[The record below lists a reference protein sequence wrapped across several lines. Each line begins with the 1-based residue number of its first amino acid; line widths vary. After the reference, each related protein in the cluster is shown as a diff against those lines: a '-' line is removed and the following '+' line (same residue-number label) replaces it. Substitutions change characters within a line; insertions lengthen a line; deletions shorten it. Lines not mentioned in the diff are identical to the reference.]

1 MRLTVEVQTLKLEEP
16 PVMRYHDL
24 YQVGTFQSQ
33 DHWSLEQLSLIPN
46 FKTDSLSG
54 FDQDSSLQSVFQ
66 VRNRL
71 SPQWLCDW
79 IGDGMILTSLLDSLA
94 ISVEVGWWS
103 CHECCLLTSP
113 LAVGL
118 EVVARSLA
126 LLWML
131 HSSPHLLSSSN
142 PPTLPPEIVV
152 VALPSNVLSSVVEIV
167 AVQPNH
173 SSTIFREW
181 AHQPSLIWSSS
192 CSSLTSL
199 LIWSSDSSSPT
210 SSSSLDVVASFLHAL

>member
-1 MRLTVEVQTLKLEEP
+1 MTVWLDWRWNDTYLFA
-16 PVMRYHDL
+16 R
-24 YQVGTFQSQ
+24 
-33 DHWSLEQLSLIPN
+33 QLSYQCGGGMVV
-46 FKTDSLSG
+46 LSWMLFVDLPTG
-54 FDQDSSLQSVFQ
+54 CRSRS
-66 VRNRL
+66 
-71 SPQWLCDW
+71 
-79 IGDGMILTSLLDSLA
+79 
-94 ISVEVGWWS
+94 
-103 CHECCLLTSP
+103 
-113 LAVGL
+113 
-118 EVVARSLA
+118 RSLA

-210 SSSSLDVVASFLHAL
+210 SSSSLEVVASFPHAL